1 MHTRASSTLITLE
14 AISKL
19 NAMVQLHSLS
29 KSNRDRSGI
38 YTKWIARDWRFSPG
52 PPVSSTNKTDRHDIT
67 EILLKVALKHHQI
80 NKQT

>member
-19 NAMVQLHSLS
+19 NGMVQLHSLS

-38 YTKWIARDWRFSPG
+38 YTKWIARGCRFSPG
-52 PPVSSTNKTDRHDIT
+52 PSVSSTNDIT
-67 EILLKVALKHHQI
+67 EILLKVALKHHQT
-80 NKQT
+80 NKQA